1 MAEEGSKEKLGDQLV
16 FKDLVIDFKG
26 HNLKVRGEDVPL
38 SAKEFEVL
46 KFFVLNANKV
56 LTREEI
62 YDYVWGYQ
70 EYGDINTVAVHIR
83 RLREK
88 MEEDPSRPMYIQTI
102 WGVGYKFVGE
112 KL

>member
-1 MAEEGSKEKLGDQLV
+1 MLISGACPKWQRKGARKSRDQLV

-26 HNLKVRGEDVPL
+26 IAGFRGEDVPL

-70 EYGDINTVAVHIR
+70 EYGDIT
-83 RLREK
+83 
-88 MEEDPSRPMYIQTI
+88 P
-102 WGVGYKFVGE
+102 
-112 KL
+112 